1 MRIKYQNP
9 KFRGLTA
16 KFPTITEVNSMTG
29 YVVNDMFAM
38 RFVVYNNKEFVIEF
52 RCTINNDEAESY
64 EKAVHTFESVQASL
78 ALDGYAN
85 LMIGEKTSLLNDKW
99 WLEESEE

>member
-1 MRIKYQNP
+1 MSGLVRKEKRHENQISKSKVQRSDSEIPDNN
-9 KFRGLTA
+9 RG
-16 KFPTITEVNSMTG
+16 K
-29 YVVNDMFAM
+29 
-38 RFVVYNNKEFVIEF
+38 VIEF

-85 LMIGEKTSLLNDKW
+85 LVIGEKTSLLGDKW
-99 WLEESEE
+99 WLEESKE